1 MTPPTLNTTNE
12 FFLNGGRTT
21 GVLLI
26 HGLTGTPAEM
36 RLLAKGLHRAG
47 HTVYGVQLAGHCG
60 THDDLI
66 HTCWQDWYASVRAGA
81 DKLLAHVDSMYVVG
95 LSMGALLALKLA
107 ADRPDDVMG
116 VGALSP
122 TFYYDGWSIPAYTRL
137 AFLLPLFRT
146 LGIGRQRS
154 FYEQPPYGIKD
165 VLIRNKISAQMHAG
179 DSAAAG
185 LPGNPWYSV
194 IELRALSR
202 HVRKLLPTIQSPC
215 LVVHAIDDDIASLK
229 SNAQLIC
236 DKVQGRVDSL
246 WLDNSYH
253 LITIDRERRKVIA
266 AVRGFIQHAQ
276 ARHAVLAPSK
286 LEATPTSPTDTFTRH
301 KTDGLP
307 PVHRS
312 IDRAM
317 A

>member
-1 MTPPTLNTTNE
+1 MTPPTLNTSNE
-12 FFLNGGRTT
+12 FFLHGGRT

-60 THDDLI
+60 THEDLI
-66 HTCWQDWYASVRAGA
+66 RTRWQDWYASVRAGA

-107 ADRPDDVMG
+107 ADRPEDVAG

-122 TFYYDGWSIPAYTRL
+122 TFHYDGWSIPVYTRL
-137 AFLLPLFRT
+137 AFLLPLFRA

-179 DSAAAG
+179 NSAAAG

-202 HVRKLLPTIQSPC
+202 HVRKLLPTIHAPC
-215 LVVHAIDDDIASLK
+215 LVVHAIDDDIASLRN
-229 SNAQLIC
+229 NAQLIC
-236 DKVQGRVDSL
+236 DKVQGHVDSL
-246 WLDNSYH
+246 WLNNSYH

-266 AVRGFIQHAQ
+266 AVKGFIQHAQ
-276 ARHAVLAPSK
+276 ARHLVLAQAKP
-286 LEATPTSPTDTFTRH
+286 TPTPAPDSLARH

-307 PVHRS
+307 TVHRS